1 MKKRKS
7 FMAGILSL
15 LLAVCTLFGSLP
27 VYAAEQVYTDAP
39 EKAGTIV
46 KVKNDGTEDSSFSE
60 SIMNADGETAYCIQL
75 GKLFEPG
82 YKTKKDAATEMTQ
95 EQITNVA
102 LCLEYVNQYAKEHSL
117 SKQQRYLLKQCLVWR
132 RLSVYL
138 DWGYNNV
145 RPGYDEVPEKVQD
158 EVFKNALAFAKENK
172 NNYKCYG
179 YVYIGSG
186 QNLGQFFAEKN
197 PGKGKLKKE
206 SANPAITDGNNCY
219 SLSGAEYTVYSDK
232 DCTKKAGS
240 FKTDKNGVSDT
251 IELNEG
257 TYYVKETKAP
267 KGFSPDSKVH
277 SVKVTAGETATV
289 KVTDIPK
296 AAAPMLTLE
305 KLDAETGSTPQ
316 GAASLAGAQFEWH
329 YYDGYYTKDNLPS
342 SPTRTWVTQTKA
354 EKGSDGKTHYV
365 TALSDAYKV
374 SGDAFYTQDGKTVL
388 PLGTITVKEKQ
399 APTGYL
405 LEGAYLQESGKTE
418 KITGM
423 YAAQIK
429 ENGDAAQLSGA
440 NSASAS
446 DQVIH
451 GGVKIQKRDADTGLP
466 KPQGASSLKGTEFTI
481 TSLNENPVTVNG
493 KSYAK
498 GQAVLTMSTDA
509 SGLASTDSRVLPY
522 GHYKIAE
529 TKAPKGYLAPDA
541 PVEFDIKEDGKIVD
555 LTDKANSISDPVI
568 RGGVKIQK
576 RDAETKGTVPQG
588 NASLENAEFS
598 IVSLNEQPV
607 MVNGTL
613 YEKNQTVLKISS
625 DASGLASAPADALP
639 YGHYQI
645 SESGA
650 PRGYIKNESGTL
662 EFDITENGKIVDLTG
677 ETDSIYDPV
686 IRGGVK
692 IQKRDLETREAK
704 AQGGA
709 TLEGAEFTITTL
721 CKNPVLVD
729 GKAYENGQVVATL
742 KTDASGSAVT
752 AKDLLP
758 YGHYRFDEIKAPEGY
773 LKDGAKSVEFDIT
786 ENGKIVDLTEKDSS
800 IYNQVI
806 RGDLELVKVSDGNL
820 NRLASVPFSITSV
833 TTGESHTIVTDKNG
847 YASTASKWNKHTQN
861 TNQGKTSEDGI
872 WFGTS
877 APDDSKGALPYDTYT
892 IEEQRCTANEGMN
905 LLKFDVTIYKD
916 AVTVDLGT
924 LTDDYIEIGTTAL
937 DKATGSH
944 LSQAK
949 DKITLV
955 DTVEYSGLKK
965 GQEYRL
971 TGILMDAQTGE
982 PLLVDGKKIT
992 AEKTFTAKK
1001 AEGKTEVSFTFDA
1014 SGLSGKTTVVFE
1026 ELYQKDLKLAVH
1038 ADLDDTDQQVSFPQI
1053 QTSAKDSDTGEHM
1066 ANADEK
1072 VTLTDTVSYKGL
1084 IPHLEYVVNGTL
1096 MDKETGEPILID
1108 KKPVTAQT
1116 AFTPETN
1123 SGTVEVTFT
1132 FDATTLKGKTTVVFE
1147 SITQDGKEVAVH
1159 ADLEDES
1166 QQIFFPEIGTKA
1178 ECADTGTQIGEAKEQ
1193 LTIKDTV
1200 SYHLIPGKEYK
1211 VSGTLMDKETNEP
1224 VLDNGKPVT
1233 SELVFT
1239 PEKAEGSVELA
1250 FTFDASA
1257 LKGKTVVAFE
1267 TVSYLEKEVAVHAD
1281 IEDEGQS
1288 IYFPEIG
1295 TQAKNA
1301 DTGEQ
1306 MAPADKEVTLTDTI
1320 TYKGLIPELS
1330 YTATGTLMDKESGK
1344 ELLIVGKPVTSKTEF
1359 TPKESNGT
1367 VEVSF
1372 TFDASSLKGKTIVVF
1387 ESVTQNGK
1395 EIAVHADLEDE
1406 GQQILF
1412 PEIGTKAGCPDTGS
1426 QTGITKKEL
1435 TIKDTVTYHLIPG
1448 REYRITGTLMDKET
1462 KKALKVDGKKVTSEI
1477 IFTPEEATGSVELT
1491 FTFDASALKGKTL
1504 VAFESVS
1511 YKEKEIAVHA
1521 DIEDEGQSIFFPEIR
1536 TTAKDGK
1543 DGDQKVLAEKETTV
1557 VDTIT
1562 YKNLVPGTEYKAV
1575 GTLMDKKTGKA
1586 IEVNGKA
1593 VTAEAAFKPEKPEGT
1608 IEVSFKFDATSL
1620 SSGDL
1625 VVFEK
1630 LYDLSGKK
1638 ETEITSHE
1646 DIKDKGQTITLE
1658 APKKDTPDVS
1668 TPVRTGDDTPILLYA
1683 GLAAAALL
1691 LGAAAG
1697 VLISKN
1703 KKNSNPK
1710 K

>member
-1 MKKRKS
+1 
-7 FMAGILSL
+7 
-15 LLAVCTLFGSLP
+15 
-27 VYAAEQVYTDAP
+27 
-39 EKAGTIV
+39 
-46 KVKNDGTEDSSFSE
+46 
-60 SIMNADGETAYCIQL
+60 
-75 GKLFEPG
+75 
-82 YKTKKDAATEMTQ
+82 
-95 EQITNVA
+95 
-102 LCLEYVNQYAKEHSL
+102 
-117 SKQQRYLLKQCLVWR
+117 
-132 RLSVYL
+132 
-138 DWGYNNV
+138 
-145 RPGYDEVPEKVQD
+145 
-158 EVFKNALAFAKENK
+158 
-172 NNYKCYG
+172 
-179 YVYIGSG
+179 
-186 QNLGQFFAEKN
+186 
-197 PGKGKLKKE
+197 
-206 SANPAITDGNNCY
+206 
-219 SLSGAEYTVYSDK
+219 
-232 DCTKKAGS
+232 
-240 FKTDKNGVSDT
+240 
-251 IELNEG
+251 
-257 TYYVKETKAP
+257 
-267 KGFSPDSKVH
+267 
-277 SVKVTAGETATV
+277 
-289 KVTDIPK
+289 
-296 AAAPMLTLE
+296 
-305 KLDAETGSTPQ
+305 
-316 GAASLAGAQFEWH
+316 
-329 YYDGYYTKDNLPS
+329 
-342 SPTRTWVTQTKA
+342 
-354 EKGSDGKTHYV
+354 
-365 TALSDAYKV
+365 
-374 SGDAFYTQDGKTVL
+374 
-388 PLGTITVKEKQ
+388 
-399 APTGYL
+399 
-405 LEGAYLQESGKTE
+405 
-418 KITGM
+418 
-423 YAAQIK
+423 
-429 ENGDAAQLSGA
+429 
-440 NSASAS
+440 
-446 DQVIH
+446 
-451 GGVKIQKRDADTGLP
+451 
-466 KPQGASSLKGTEFTI
+466 
-481 TSLNENPVTVNG
+481 
-493 KSYAK
+493 
-498 GQAVLTMSTDA
+498 
-509 SGLASTDSRVLPY
+509 
-522 GHYKIAE
+522 
-529 TKAPKGYLAPDA
+529 
-541 PVEFDIKEDGKIVD
+541 
-555 LTDKANSISDPVI
+555 
-568 RGGVKIQK
+568 
-576 RDAETKGTVPQG
+576 
-588 NASLENAEFS
+588 
-598 IVSLNEQPV
+598 

-613 YEKNQTVLKISS
+613 YEKNQTVLKIRS

-645 SESGA
+645 FESGA
-650 PRGYIKNESGTL
+650 PQGYIKNESGTL
-662 EFDITENGKIVDLTG
+662 EFDITENGKVVDLTG
-677 ETDSIYDPV
+677 ETDSVYDPV

-721 CKNPVLVD
+721 CKNPVLVG

-742 KTDASGSAVT
+742 KTDASGIATT

-786 ENGKIVDLTEKDSS
+786 ENGKTVDLTGKDSS
-800 IYNQVI
+800 IYNQMI

-861 TNQGKTSEDGI
+861 TNQGKTREDGI

-905 LLKFDVTIYKD
+905 LLKFDVTVYKD

-971 TGILMDAQTGE
+971 TGTLMDAETGE

-1084 IPHLEYVVNGTL
+1084 IPHLEYVINGTL
-1096 MDKETGEPILID
+1096 MDKETGEPI
-1108 KKPVTAQT
+1108 
-1116 AFTPETN
+1116 
-1123 SGTVEVTFT
+1123 
-1132 FDATTLKGKTTVVFE
+1132 
-1147 SITQDGKEVAVH
+1147 
-1159 ADLEDES
+1159 
-1166 QQIFFPEIGTKA
+1166 
-1178 ECADTGTQIGEAKEQ
+1178 
-1193 LTIKDTV
+1193 
-1200 SYHLIPGKEYK
+1200 
-1211 VSGTLMDKETNEP
+1211 
-1224 VLDNGKPVT
+1224 
-1233 SELVFT
+1233 FT
-1239 PEKAEGSVELA
+1239 PEKTEGSVELT

-1306 MAPADKEVTLTDTI
+1306 MAPADKKVTLTDTI

-1344 ELLIVGKPVTSKTEF
+1344 ELLIGGKPVTSKTEF

-1395 EIAVHADLEDE
+1395 EIAVHADIEDE

-1412 PEIGTKAGCPDTGS
+1412 PEIGTKASCPDTGS

-1462 KKALKVDGKKVTSEI
+1462 KKALKVDGKKVTSELV
-1477 IFTPEEATGSVELT
+1477 FTPEEATGSVELT

-1504 VAFESVS
+1504 VAFESIS

-1521 DIEDEGQSIFFPEIR
+1521 DIEAEGQSIFFPEIK

-1593 VTAEAAFKPEKPEGT
+1593 VTAEVTFKPEKPEGT

-1625 VVFEK
+1625 IVFEK

-1646 DIKDKGQTITLE
+1646 DIKDKGQTVTLE

-1668 TPVRTGDDTPILLYA
+1668 NPVRTGDDTPILLYA

-1697 VLISKN
+1697 VLRSKN

>member
-1 MKKRKS
+1 
-7 FMAGILSL
+7 MAGIVSL

-46 KVKNDGTEDSSFSE
+46 KVRNDGTEDSSFSE

-354 EKGSDGKTHYV
+354 EKGSDGKIHYV

-399 APTGYL
+399 APIGYL

-429 ENGDAAQLSGA
+429 ENGDTAQLSGA

-466 KPQGASSLKGTEFTI
+466 KPQGASSLEGTEFSI

-541 PVEFDIKEDGKIVD
+541 SVEFDIKEDGKIVD
-555 LTDKANSISDPVI
+555 LTDKSNSISDPVI
-568 RGGVKIQK
+568 RGGIKIQK

-613 YEKNQTVLKISS
+613 YEKNQTVLKIRS
-625 DASGLASAPADALP
+625 DASGLASAPADVLP

-650 PRGYIKNESGTL
+650 PRGYIRMNPAPWS
-662 EFDITENGKIVDLTG
+662 LT
-677 ETDSIYDPV
+677 S
-686 IRGGVK
+686 RK
-692 IQKRDLETREAK
+692 
-704 AQGGA
+704 
-709 TLEGAEFTITTL
+709 
-721 CKNPVLVD
+721 
-729 GKAYENGQVVATL
+729 
-742 KTDASGSAVT
+742 
-752 AKDLLP
+752 
-758 YGHYRFDEIKAPEGY
+758 
-773 LKDGAKSVEFDIT
+773 
-786 ENGKIVDLTEKDSS
+786 TEKS
-800 IYNQVI
+800 
-806 RGDLELVKVSDGNL
+806 
-820 NRLASVPFSITSV
+820 
-833 TTGESHTIVTDKNG
+833 
-847 YASTASKWNKHTQN
+847 
-861 TNQGKTSEDGI
+861 
-872 WFGTS
+872 
-877 APDDSKGALPYDTYT
+877 
-892 IEEQRCTANEGMN
+892 
-905 LLKFDVTIYKD
+905 
-916 AVTVDLGT
+916 
-924 LTDDYIEIGTTAL
+924 LT
-937 DKATGSH
+937 
-944 LSQAK
+944 
-949 DKITLV
+949 
-955 DTVEYSGLKK
+955 
-965 GQEYRL
+965 
-971 TGILMDAQTGE
+971 
-982 PLLVDGKKIT
+982 
-992 AEKTFTAKK
+992 
-1001 AEGKTEVSFTFDA
+1001 
-1014 SGLSGKTTVVFE
+1014 
-1026 ELYQKDLKLAVH
+1026 
-1038 ADLDDTDQQVSFPQI
+1038 
-1053 QTSAKDSDTGEHM
+1053 
-1066 ANADEK
+1066 
-1072 VTLTDTVSYKGL
+1072 
-1084 IPHLEYVVNGTL
+1084 
-1096 MDKETGEPILID
+1096 
-1108 KKPVTAQT
+1108 
-1116 AFTPETN
+1116 
-1123 SGTVEVTFT
+1123 
-1132 FDATTLKGKTTVVFE
+1132 
-1147 SITQDGKEVAVH
+1147 
-1159 ADLEDES
+1159 
-1166 QQIFFPEIGTKA
+1166 
-1178 ECADTGTQIGEAKEQ
+1178 
-1193 LTIKDTV
+1193 
-1200 SYHLIPGKEYK
+1200 
-1211 VSGTLMDKETNEP
+1211 
-1224 VLDNGKPVT
+1224 
-1233 SELVFT
+1233 
-1239 PEKAEGSVELA
+1239 
-1250 FTFDASA
+1250 
-1257 LKGKTVVAFE
+1257 
-1267 TVSYLEKEVAVHAD
+1267 
-1281 IEDEGQS
+1281 
-1288 IYFPEIG
+1288 
-1295 TQAKNA
+1295 
-1301 DTGEQ
+1301 
-1306 MAPADKEVTLTDTI
+1306 
-1320 TYKGLIPELS
+1320 
-1330 YTATGTLMDKESGK
+1330 
-1344 ELLIVGKPVTSKTEF
+1344 
-1359 TPKESNGT
+1359 
-1367 VEVSF
+1367 
-1372 TFDASSLKGKTIVVF
+1372 
-1387 ESVTQNGK
+1387 
-1395 EIAVHADLEDE
+1395 
-1406 GQQILF
+1406 
-1412 PEIGTKAGCPDTGS
+1412 
-1426 QTGITKKEL
+1426 
-1435 TIKDTVTYHLIPG
+1435 
-1448 REYRITGTLMDKET
+1448 
-1462 KKALKVDGKKVTSEI
+1462 
-1477 IFTPEEATGSVELT
+1477 
-1491 FTFDASALKGKTL
+1491 
-1504 VAFESVS
+1504 
-1511 YKEKEIAVHA
+1511 
-1521 DIEDEGQSIFFPEIR
+1521 
-1536 TTAKDGK
+1536 
-1543 DGDQKVLAEKETTV
+1543 
-1557 VDTIT
+1557 
-1562 YKNLVPGTEYKAV
+1562 
-1575 GTLMDKKTGKA
+1575 
-1586 IEVNGKA
+1586 
-1593 VTAEAAFKPEKPEGT
+1593 
-1608 IEVSFKFDATSL
+1608 
-1620 SSGDL
+1620 
-1625 VVFEK
+1625 
-1630 LYDLSGKK
+1630 
-1638 ETEITSHE
+1638 
-1646 DIKDKGQTITLE
+1646 
-1658 APKKDTPDVS
+1658 
-1668 TPVRTGDDTPILLYA
+1668 
-1683 GLAAAALL
+1683 
-1691 LGAAAG
+1691 
-1697 VLISKN
+1697 
-1703 KKNSNPK
+1703 
-1710 K
+1710 